1 MDKEQIKWF
10 IQVFIMTFILS
21 MLFSYI
27 SANGV
32 SNLSLIP
39 AILIL
44 ILVIGIGIFF
54 DIIGVAVTVANEEE
68 FHAKATKKVAGSKNS
83 IKLIKNGENVVTK
96 YDSETH
102 TYKEYLSRD
111 IEQVSLSIEANNM
124 YTTITSGE
132 TTGTPIIS
140 INNISVKDQEEVDV
154 KVTAIAET
162 GRTQQYTIKL
172 LRKSKNADASHIYVD
187 NTDIIDRFV
196 DKDSVPTSIISIPK
210 EKDLA
215 TIKVISANE
224 YASIKIGDTEE
235 LTENVTRNIKLPL
248 EDGTITVQM

>member
-68 FHAKATKKVAGSKNS
+68 FHAKATKKVVGSKDS
-83 IKLIKNGENVVTK
+83 IKLIKNAPKVANICADVIGDICGV
-96 YDSETH
+96 
-102 TYKEYLSRD
+102 LSG
-111 IEQVSLSIEANNM
+111 S
-124 YTTITSGE
+124 
-132 TTGTPIIS
+132 
-140 INNISVKDQEEVDV
+140 
-154 KVTAIAET
+154 
-162 GRTQQYTIKL
+162 
-172 LRKSKNADASHIYVD
+172 
-187 NTDIIDRFV
+187 
-196 DKDSVPTSIISIPK
+196 
-210 EKDLA
+210 
-215 TIKVISANE
+215 ISAMI
-224 YASIKIGDTEE
+224 AIKIGNE
-235 LTENVTRNIKLPL
+235 LNLPFNIQFILSA
-248 EDGTITVQM
+248 TVAALTVGGKALGKGVANNNSTKIVHAVGIVLNKFSRK